1 MVLKCLK
8 REGKISKDTTVNKIG
23 EHLCLLGSVDGLS
36 PSSAPKGQLV
46 GKIAHSYAEC
56 FPRKFSDLH
65 RVVL

>member
-46 GKIAHSYAEC
+46 GKIAQLC
-56 FPRKFSDLH
+56 
-65 RVVL
+65 